1 MKQYCYGKVCR
12 PIYQVL
18 RKNGGA
24 SSSTIPCLL
33 AGLDWLALFLEVQKF
48 KEHTYVTVLHCSR
61 QGWPAKLTHNG
72 FAVINSSPFVHFYK
86 AVRKTNYYSM
96 HSIRSHLVKLGSV
109 RQTY

>member
-1 MKQYCYGKVCR
+1 MGV
-12 PIYQVL
+12 QVQV
-18 RKNGGA
+18 
-24 SSSTIPCLL
+24 PYL
-33 AGLDWLALFLEVQKF
+33 ACSLAWIGLPLALFLEVQKF
-48 KEHTYVTVLHCSR
+48 KEHTYEYVTVLHCSR